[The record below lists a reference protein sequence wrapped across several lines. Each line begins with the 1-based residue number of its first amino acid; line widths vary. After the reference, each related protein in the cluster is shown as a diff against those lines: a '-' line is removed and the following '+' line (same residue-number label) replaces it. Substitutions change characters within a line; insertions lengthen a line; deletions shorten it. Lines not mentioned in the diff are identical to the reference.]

1 MTFNVNTDALKRK
14 DRSGA
19 VSGERVEIGTAVFVL
34 AAYDPKTDIWLI
46 APASRRALEMGAFQ
60 LTGEAVHTYA
70 IRLDL
75 SEVQREAAIAAER
88 ERRESEARLQA
99 DPAYQEAVRKLFS

>member
-1 MTFNVNTDALKRK
+1 MTFNVNIDALKRK
-14 DRSGA
+14 DASGA

-70 IRLDL
+70 VRLDRE
-75 SEVQREAAIAAER
+75 EVERARMREAMR
-88 ERRESEARLQA
+88 EIQDLQA
-99 DPAYQEAVRKLFS
+99 DPAYQEAVRELFE